1 MDIAD
6 GFDSMRTVF
15 PIAGILVLLIAFYPV
30 YGADAPAIPSDASI
44 PQPLIPHSFYGS
56 VMAAGSPVPAGVPV
70 EAVAGGI
77 RNGIPGNPIYSKEGG
92 YGSQDPFA
100 PRLEV
105 QGTMDPG
112 TEILFY
118 VGGIQAEV
126 RPAGTEGEWKASF
139 PYSPGSVTNLDLR
152 VSVPVTP
159 DPGFRIPP
167 EETRSPSSV
176 ASPQNSQPNPSQ
188 NFMIGLI
195 VILVIL
201 GLAAFFLE
209 RRADKKKESGA
220 EGESD
225 KDHRND
231 SSSAGQKEE

>member
-118 VGGIQAEV
+118 AGGIQAEV
-126 RPAGTEGEWKASF
+126 RPAGTAGEWK
-139 PYSPGSVTNLDLR
+139 
-152 VSVPVTP
+152 
-159 DPGFRIPP
+159 
-167 EETRSPSSV
+167 
-176 ASPQNSQPNPSQ
+176 
-188 NFMIGLI
+188 IG
-195 VILVIL
+195 
-201 GLAAFFLE
+201 
-209 RRADKKKESGA
+209 RA
-220 EGESD
+220 
-225 KDHRND
+225 HV
-231 SSSAGQKEE
+231 

>member
-1 MDIAD
+1 MDNAD
-6 GFDSMRTVF
+6 GLDSMRPVF
-15 PIAGILVLLIAFYPV
+15 TIAGILALLIAFYPV
-30 YGADAPAIPSDASI
+30 YGADAPAMPPDASI

-56 VMAAGSPVPAGVPV
+56 ILAAGSPVPAGVPV

-77 RNGIPGNPIYSKEGG
+77 RKGIPGNPVYSNEGG
-92 YGSQDPFA
+92 YGSQDPFV

-118 VGGIQAEV
+118 VGGTQAEV

-159 DPGFRIPP
+159 DPGFRITT
-167 EETRSPSSV
+167 EETTLAPSL
-176 ASPQNSQPNPSQ
+176 ASPQNGQPNPSR

-195 VILVIL
+195 VVLVIL
-201 GLAAFFLE
+201 GVVAFFLE
-209 RRADKKKESGA
+209 RSADKKKEPGA

-225 KDHRND
+225 KDHRNE